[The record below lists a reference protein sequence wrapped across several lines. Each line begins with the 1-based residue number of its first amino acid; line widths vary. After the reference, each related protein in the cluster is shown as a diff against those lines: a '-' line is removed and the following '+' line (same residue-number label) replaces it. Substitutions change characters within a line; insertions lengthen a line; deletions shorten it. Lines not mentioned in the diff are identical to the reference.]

1 MTGQFT
7 RPTILISAATAALL
21 FSLAT
26 SFTTLNRAQADE
38 SDKTYTDK
46 NANRASQIF
55 TEELA
60 KAVLGCGVKA
70 NTSNNSQDEV
80 TGEAWVS
87 RAGYSASSS
96 SRPVPQLTLLIRH
109 AKSAN
114 QAKNIFDSSKSAYGG
129 TDVDGLGAPAYR
141 TKVPAQL
148 NVLLGKNW
156 LILSAG
162 TFVKPDKEIQEKLA
176 KELISKIGTS
186 TLD

>member
-1 MTGQFT
+1 MTGNFT
-7 RPTILISAATAALL
+7 RPSLLVSATTAALL
-21 FSLAT
+21 LSLAACF
-26 SFTTLNRAQADE
+26 SPVYRALAEENNKIDA
-38 SDKTYTDK
+38 DKT
-46 NANRASQIF
+46 ANRASQIF

-60 KAVLGCGVKA
+60 KTVLGCGVKA

-114 QAKNIFDSSKSAYGG
+114 QAKNIFDSCKSAYGG

-148 NVLLGKNW
+148 NVLVGKNW
-156 LILSAG
+156 LVLSAG
-162 TFVKPDKEIQEKLA
+162 TFIKPDKEIQEKLA

-186 TLD
+186 SLD